1 MKRKLKTFTEF
12 AKISI
17 KIHFLRTLLGNNGVT
32 CCVCLNTS
40 TQEDM
45 SILVSSIMSK
55 LRDVDVLSFVM
66 GATIFR
72 RHNLEKPAEYQ
83 SYHLLAEKLLLEKLS
98 FDFYGNSVNPPD
110 SVKCKKQNLVA
121 RFPFTNA
128 LKYYEIIEIAGN
140 C

>member
-1 MKRKLKTFTEF
+1 
-12 AKISI
+12 
-17 KIHFLRTLLGNNGVT
+17 
-32 CCVCLNTS
+32 
-40 TQEDM
+40 
-45 SILVSSIMSK
+45 MSK

-121 RFPFTNA
+121 RLYFTNA
-128 LKYYEIIEIAGN
+128 LKYYEVIEIAGTS
-140 C
+140 

>member
-1 MKRKLKTFTEF
+1 
-12 AKISI
+12 
-17 KIHFLRTLLGNNGVT
+17 
-32 CCVCLNTS
+32 
-40 TQEDM
+40 
-45 SILVSSIMSK
+45 MSK

-98 FDFYGNSVNPPD
+98 FDFCGNSVNPPD

-121 RFPFTNA
+121 RLYFTNA
-128 LKYYEIIEIAGN
+128 LKYYEVIEIAGTS
-140 C
+140 